1 MCSVTTQV
9 KGLIVN
15 NNQLQRQIETI
26 STSINNMQK
35 TSYAAAAAQ
44 ASTVPSPS
52 SSDSS
57 SGSSTHRS
65 SQPTTPDELRNAIS
79 SVISKNKK
87 GIMSCM
93 IDETQPDIMIITETW
108 LSPDILNSEIF
119 PRGYSVFRKD
129 RADGFGGVLIAC
141 RNGIICSDVNIDSP
155 TEMVAC
161 KVTLENQQSVIICS
175 VYRPPDRN
183 FVTMDN
189 LCHLRIIVFK
199 TS

>member
-1 MCSVTTQV
+1 MCRGGNRT
-9 KGLIVN
+9 LC
-15 NNQLQRQIETI
+15 
-26 STSINNMQK
+26 TSI
-35 TSYAAAAAQ
+35 
-44 ASTVPSPS
+44 
-52 SSDSS
+52 SDTLNSL
-57 SGSSTHRS
+57 TNQNTNARS
-65 SQPTTPDELRNAIS
+65 SQSTDNHSLNLIILNTQSI
-79 SVISKNKK
+79 KNKK
-87 GIMSCM
+87 GITSCM
-93 IDETQPDIMIITETW
+93 IDETRPDIMIITETW